1 MKFIRF
7 LLFPIALV
15 YDLVTTIRNLLY
27 DYNIFKENKF
37 EIPIIAV
44 GNLSVGGTGKS
55 PQIEY
60 LIRLLKNDYK
70 VATLSRGYKR
80 KTEGFLLVN
89 NKHSVED
96 VGDEPLQFYK
106 KYGKEIKVAVDANR
120 TNGINKLLRLPEKPE
135 VILLDDAFQH
145 RKVKAGFYILLTKF
159 DDLFVDDFILPT
171 GNLRE
176 SRRGAKRADMII
188 ITKCPNN
195 LSEDLKQIIIKKIN
209 PLKHQQVYFTSILY
223 EEKIKG
229 KEEVLVDNLKKKEL
243 LLITGIANPKPLLD
257 FLTLKEIKFM
267 HLQFPDHYN
276 FTEADI
282 EKIKKKYNAIKGN
295 NKVLLTTEK
304 DFVRLEN
311 KIDNLYY
318 LSIESVFL
326 ERENEFNSLINSYVN
341 R

>member
-60 LIRLLKNDYK
+60 LIRLLKNDYR

-176 SRRGAKRADMII
+176 GRRGAKRANMII

-195 LSEDLKQIIIKKIN
+195 LSEDLKQTIIKKIK
-209 PLKHQQVYFTSILY
+209 PLKHQQVYFTGILY
-223 EEKIKG
+223 EENING
-229 KEEVLVDNLKKKEL
+229 KKEILVDKLKNKEL

-257 FLTLKEIKFM
+257 FLTLKEIKFK
-267 HLQFPDHYN
+267 HLPFPDHYN
-276 FTEADI
+276 FTQADI
-282 EKIKKKYNAIKGN
+282 EKIIKKYDAIKGN
-295 NKVLLTTEK
+295 EKILLTTEK

-326 ERENEFNSLINSYVN
+326 EKQNEFNSLINSYVN